1 MGFPWGEVVVI
12 VSCVVIPTV
21 AQKHRAKNTPA
32 TRMKKALR
40 HRLGKFP
47 QQITPLL
54 VIGAKMKTSRCLPAG
69 DLTAPSLPRWSV
81 GPVEPWA
88 SPPER

>member
-12 VSCVVIPTV
+12 VGCVVIPTV
-21 AQKHRAKNTPA
+21 AQKIRAINTPA

-40 HRLGKFP
+40 HRLGKVH

-54 VIGAKMKTSRCLPAG
+54 VIGAKKKPTRRLPAG
-69 DLTAPSLPRWSV
+69 NLTAPSLPRWSV